1 MDIERSQRPRAPP
14 RNFVVAPLQGQ
25 LLRRLQDNRQNI
37 FEPRAQTDYDHEAP
51 LEPPRNLTD
60 MARLAADRV
69 ATRLEL
75 MEMSPALRELKAKFS
90 ELGVQLEEVARRVA
104 ALELVNDERSAAESI
119 SSELGD
125 QLEEVARRVAA
136 LELVNDERSAAESRR
151 YQQELREEVSR
162 VRSECLVCLIVT
174 LLVGLFFS
182 IAFKF

>member
-1 MDIERSQRPRAPP
+1 
-14 RNFVVAPLQGQ
+14 
-25 LLRRLQDNRQNI
+25 
-37 FEPRAQTDYDHEAP
+37 
-51 LEPPRNLTD
+51 

-75 MEMSPALRELKAKFS
+75 MEMSPALRELKAKF
-90 ELGVQLEEVARRVA
+90 
-104 ALELVNDERSAAESI
+104 
-119 SSELGD
+119 SELGD

>member
-104 ALELVNDERSAAESI
+104 ALELVNDERSAAES
-119 SSELGD
+119 
-125 QLEEVARRVAA
+125 
-136 LELVNDERSAAESRR
+136 RR

>member
-104 ALELVNDERSAAESI
+104 ALELVNDERSAAES
-119 SSELGD
+119 
-125 QLEEVARRVAA
+125 
-136 LELVNDERSAAESRR
+136 RR

-162 VRSECLVCLIVT
+162 VRSECLVCLVVT